1 MSDAK
6 SDLPP
11 RPDTD
16 VLAGKLADARK
27 RLSQLDLPA
36 AAADRLHRQFIAICD
51 AIKVPDA
58 DRASGLR
65 RVAAFLSTLEQAV
78 AKSSRNK
85 GRNDKSAP

>member
-1 MSDAK
+1 MG
-6 SDLPP
+6 DLPP

-16 VLAGKLADARK
+16 VLARTLADARR
-27 RLSQLDLPA
+27 RLSQLELPA
-36 AAADRLHRQFIAICD
+36 AVSARLHRQFIAICD

-58 DRASGLR
+58 DVATAMR

-85 GRNDKSAP
+85 GHKDKSAP